1 MEIKRSN
8 EQSVISIRGWEVKQE
23 TARSLFELACLWAAG
38 VPRGERR
45 KMEFGHEVISDGYA
59 CIFIYPPPVT
69 DPRTICANREAGLA
83 NKPNGR
89 RPFPQDRRMIVSRPF
104 WYIHD
109 RLEYRPMLLPP
120 AFIISNPLE
129 PSVNRDREVD
139 CAVAIDLVSS
149 CFGFSGNGNLRGS

>member
-1 MEIKRSN
+1 MSRASLASVDERWNRKRLVPCSN
-8 EQSVISIRGWEVKQE
+8 WRASGQLVFRE
-23 TARSLFELACLWAAG
+23 TG
-38 VPRGERR
+38 R